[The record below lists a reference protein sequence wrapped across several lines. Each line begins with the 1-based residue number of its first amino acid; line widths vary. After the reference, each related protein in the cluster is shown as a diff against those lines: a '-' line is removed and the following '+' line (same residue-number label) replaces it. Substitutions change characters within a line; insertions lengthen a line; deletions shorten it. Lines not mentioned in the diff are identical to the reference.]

1 MKITYLFSVLLFS
14 FFLSSCVEEKKNEPE
29 QIGRNVFEILKNISS
44 ESKQQ
49 YLEHFPSIEDIRIL
63 AKNENLITNQ
73 KTRNEM
79 TSMPKEKWLEVILK
93 DYNQTKEKA
102 ATLGINWQEITYL
115 DYVYEI
121 EEKKGFKGSK
131 GKLYFKSNEKSY
143 NIEVNSI
150 WNGTEYMIVR
160 IRDLSE

>member
-1 MKITYLFSVLLFS
+1 MKFIYLLSTLTTIL
-14 FFLSSCVEEKKNEPE
+14 FLSSCVEEKKNEPE
-29 QIGRNVFEILKNISS
+29 QIGRNTFEILKNISIK
-44 ESKQQ
+44 SKQQ
-49 YLEHFPSIEDIRIL
+49 YIEHFPSVEDIREL
-63 AKNENLITNQ
+63 AKNETLVTDQ

-79 TSMPKEKWLEVILK
+79 TSMPKEEWIELILK

-121 EEKKGFKGSK
+121 EEKKGLKGVK

-143 NIEVNSI
+143 HIEVNSI
-150 WNGTEYMIVR
+150 WNGTEYMIIR
-160 IRDLSE
+160 IKDLSE